1 MLREEELN
9 LGGLKI
15 YQDDELYC
23 FTSDAILLSRF
34 ARVKS
39 GDVVADFCSGSGIV
53 GLHLF
58 GLNPNLIKSVTY
70 FEMQKPMFDMSLK
83 TIQANNLADKFF
95 AHNIK
100 VQDIPISFNEKFS
113 LIVCNPP
120 YMKRQA
126 GQSSENSLIA
136 VCKTEEKLTLSE
148 LITAIS
154 RCLKFGGRTCIVHRA
169 DRLCEIISEM
179 QKRNIEP
186 KRLQIV
192 CAKNKA
198 PYLIMIEGVK
208 GGKSG
213 IEILPPIQN

>member
-1 MLREEELN
+1 MLRLEDLN

-15 YQDDELYC
+15 YQDDKLYC

-39 GDVVADFCSGSGIV
+39 GDDVADFCSGSGIV

-58 GLNPNLIKSVTY
+58 GLNPNLIKNVTL
-70 FEMQKPMFDMSLK
+70 FEMQSMFEMSRKSIELNGLSA
-83 TIQANNLADKFF
+83 QFSAYNV
-95 AHNIK
+95 K
-100 VQDIPISFNEKFS
+100 VQDIPAPFNEKFS

-120 YMKRQA
+120 YMKAQA
-126 GQSSENSLIA
+126 GQSSENPSIALCKAEIELSLP
-136 VCKTEEKLTLSE
+136 E
-148 LITAIS
+148 LISSIG

-169 DRLCEIISEM
+169 DRLCEIVSEM

-186 KRLQIV
+186 KRLQMV

-198 PYLIMIEGVK
+198 PYLILIEGVK

-213 IEILPPIQN
+213 IEILPQIEN